1 MFAVL
6 LRPILPKH
14 MRYILFF
21 LILLSGATADA
32 QSLSFSY
39 DSAGNQ
45 ITRTWCSICPGRNS
59 GGNNPKD
66 AGDITEDD
74 LEKFHPEDIVSYY
87 PNPVQEQL
95 YLKWEL
101 TDDKRMSEIN
111 LYNINGQLI
120 QSVKNLQNTDHYLFP
135 FQALPEGIYTL
146 NLTYTNGKEEP
157 IKIIKNKN

>member
-1 MFAVL
+1 M
-6 LRPILPKH
+6 
-14 MRYILFF
+14 
-21 LILLSGATADA
+21 A
-32 QSLSFSY
+32 QDKVSFTY
-39 DSAGNQ
+39 DTAGNQ
-45 ITRTWCSICPGRNS
+45 VLRKWCTLCPARS
-59 GGNNPKD
+59 GGNPKNE
-66 AGDITEDD
+66 ADITEND

-101 TDDKRMSEIN
+101 TDDKRMLEIN

-135 FQALPEGIYTL
+135 FQSLPEGIYAL
-146 NLTYTNGKEEP
+146 NLIYSNGKEEP